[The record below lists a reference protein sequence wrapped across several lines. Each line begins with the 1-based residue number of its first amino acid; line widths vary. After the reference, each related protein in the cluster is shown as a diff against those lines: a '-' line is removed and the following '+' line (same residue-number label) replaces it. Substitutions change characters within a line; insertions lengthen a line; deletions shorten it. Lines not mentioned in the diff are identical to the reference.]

1 MMVQWLK
8 LTRLLCPKTLKLQI
22 GYSAEAMC
30 QALQAI
36 HKRSISLVN
45 VQYIAWSKARFSA
58 MQNWL
63 DKVIAKAI
71 AGGMKGRDASE
82 IYHRVSVMCE
92 ESMQTG
98 PQLVSSQKQVC

>member
-1 MMVQWLK
+1 
-8 LTRLLCPKTLKLQI
+8 
-22 GYSAEAMC
+22 
-30 QALQAI
+30 
-36 HKRSISLVN
+36 
-45 VQYIAWSKARFSA
+45 

-82 IYHRVSVMCE
+82 IYHRVSVMSE